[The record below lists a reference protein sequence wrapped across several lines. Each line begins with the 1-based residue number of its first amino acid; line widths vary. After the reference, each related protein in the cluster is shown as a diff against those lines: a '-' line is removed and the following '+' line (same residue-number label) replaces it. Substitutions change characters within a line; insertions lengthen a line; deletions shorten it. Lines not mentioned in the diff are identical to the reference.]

1 MKKIIFICEKV
12 NKQLKYTLNPI
23 LKVFLLSNWAH
34 ILRGWIFLRPG
45 FHETLFEAVEAVW
58 NSEVTRGCLRPS
70 KSEVKID
77 ILRPGEVIWVSYM
90 GSEAARGHPWS
101 RTFSLLDPHIY
112 SLLKWLPLVVS
123 ECQIWPQPRMPS
135 GNLWISNSLKK
146 GIKMS
151 WVANKFS
158 LVKYEPNWTSRTPSN
173 EDI

>member
-1 MKKIIFICEKV
+1 MAILVILTIQKMRLRTPKMRLFWVWHINGHKYDQRKAKNRNVSPPGRFCG
-12 NKQLKYTLNPI
+12 QLAEPFYWFQFYPM

-101 RTFSLLDPHIY
+101 RTFSLLDPHIWY
-112 SLLKWLPLVVS
+112 SNDFP
-123 ECQIWPQPRMPS
+123 
-135 GNLWISNSLKK
+135 
-146 GIKMS
+146 
-151 WVANKFS
+151 
-158 LVKYEPNWTSRTPSN
+158 
-173 EDI
+173 